1 LGRLLGDLRQP
12 SKSAIHAVLDRH
24 GLVIFAAEIWLASYS
39 PEHPRL
45 FGSSEIGELD
55 RLFAADLR
63 AQALTPMINVPRA
76 FFQSRTSRQPIYH
89 IALEEKRTGRMPASR
104 LCRSRAIP
112 ACSGNAPRRSQACRR
127 LEDFELV

>member
-89 IALEEKRTGRMPASR
+89 IALEEKQDWAYAGEP
-104 LCRSRAIP
+104 LVPLKGYPGVFWKRSKKKPGVQEA
-112 ACSGNAPRRSQACRR
+112 GV
-127 LEDFELV
+127 F